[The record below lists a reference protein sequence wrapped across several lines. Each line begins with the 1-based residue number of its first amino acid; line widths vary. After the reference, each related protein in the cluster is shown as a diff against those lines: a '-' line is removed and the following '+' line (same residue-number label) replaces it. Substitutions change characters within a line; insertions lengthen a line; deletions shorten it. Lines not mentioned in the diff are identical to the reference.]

1 MSIQTFFPRFIAG
14 LLLLVLFTSC
24 FKDVDFSQTEDIQ
37 ITPDIDVDIIY
48 YDLNKVDF
56 LDSDTGEFTAIIRDT
71 VRLEYLDDSY
81 IQDGL
86 TYAEFRFRH
95 ENSFPYEIRS
105 ELNFLNARNRKE
117 FDVNYIIPAGSDT
130 VISVIDTIHIVQG
143 SNIDEVKN
151 SIELAVELELLEPSK
166 SLEGNLKFLSKGL
179 FRLTF

>member
-1 MSIQTFFPRFIAG
+1 VSRKIHIPKTIAG
-14 LLLLVLFTSC
+14 LFLLALFTSC
-24 FKDVDFSQTEDIQ
+24 FKDVDLSQTEDIQ

-48 YDLNKVDF
+48 YDLNKDDF

-81 IQDGL
+81 MQDGL

-95 ENSFPYEIRS
+95 ENSFPYAVRS
-105 ELNFLNARNRKE
+105 ELNFLNDRNRKE

-130 VISVIDTIHIVQG
+130 MISIVDSLHIVQE
-143 SNIDEVKN
+143 SNINQVKN

-166 SLEGNLKFLSKGL
+166 SLEGNLKFSSRGL